1 MIVCPILSGSSG
13 NATYIESGSTRV
25 LVDAGGTGSAIEE
38 NLKKIGVDPRTL
50 TCLLATH
57 AHSDHIRGLG
67 VLSRRYKLP
76 IYASEGV
83 WKQIDKGRV
92 GCIAACCMKRF
103 CSVSKDAL
111 DLGDIEATYFSTPH
125 DSYDSVGYV
134 LSDGVSSFG
143 IATDFGHVTPSIRAR
158 MKGCDVV
165 LLEANYDYDMLM
177 DGPYPYPLKERI
189 MGPEGHLENREAG
202 EFAVELI
209 ESGVKHI
216 FLGHLS
222 ENNNTQELAYSTVRD
237 VLIEGGVVL
246 EQDCCV
252 YMTRRYEPSRKL
264 EF

>member
-103 CSVSKDAL
+103 CSVSKR
-111 DLGDIEATYFSTPH
+111 
-125 DSYDSVGYV
+125 
-134 LSDGVSSFG
+134 
-143 IATDFGHVTPSIRAR
+143 RAR
-158 MKGCDVV
+158 PWRYRSD
-165 LLEANYDYDMLM
+165 LLFYSARLVRFCRLRLERRRLLLRNRNGFRTRYSLYPRENEGMRRRLAGSELRLRYAHGRSVSLSFERTDY
-177 DGPYPYPLKERI
+177 G
-189 MGPEGHLENREAG
+189 AG
-202 EFAVELI
+202 RA
-209 ESGVKHI
+209 
-216 FLGHLS
+216 
-222 ENNNTQELAYSTVRD
+222 
-237 VLIEGGVVL
+237 
-246 EQDCCV
+246 
-252 YMTRRYEPSRKL
+252 P
-264 EF
+264 

>member
-92 GCIAACCMKRF
+92 GCIAACCMKGFAASAGRARLAISKDLLFYSARLIRF
-103 CSVSKDAL
+103 CR
-111 DLGDIEATYFSTPH
+111 
-125 DSYDSVGYV
+125 YV
-134 LSDGVSSFG
+134 ERQRLSFG
-143 IATDFGHVTPSIRAR
+143 IATDFGRYSSIALR
-158 MKGCDVV
+158 MKGCGVV

-189 MGPEGHLENREAG
+189 MGPEGHLESRSG
-202 EFAVELI
+202 RICVELI

-216 FLGHLS
+216 F
-222 ENNNTQELAYSTVRD
+222 
-237 VLIEGGVVL
+237 
-246 EQDCCV
+246 
-252 YMTRRYEPSRKL
+252 
-264 EF
+264 